1 MAGFA
6 MWRSRLGGENPD
18 HDQLIMMIMMV
29 VVVVVMM
36 VVMAAIARAT
46 QQYNNDRRCATEIYP
61 GVREVVD
68 NEVDESRRM
77 IDSRIGA
84 LHSEVTFTW

>member
-1 MAGFA
+1 M
-6 MWRSRLGGENPD
+6 
-18 HDQLIMMIMMV
+18 IMIMMTMM
-29 VVVVVMM
+29 VVVMM
-36 VVMAAIARAT
+36 VIIMVVMATTAMAV
-46 QQYNNDRRCATEIYP
+46 QQYNNDHRCATEIYP
-61 GVREVVD
+61 GVREVLD

>member
-1 MAGFA
+1 
-6 MWRSRLGGENPD
+6 
-18 HDQLIMMIMMV
+18 
-29 VVVVVMM
+29 
-36 VVMAAIARAT
+36 MAATAMT
-46 QQYNNDRRCATEIYP
+46 VQQYNNDRRCATEIYP
-61 GVREVVD
+61 GVREVLD

>member
-1 MAGFA
+1 
-6 MWRSRLGGENPD
+6 
-18 HDQLIMMIMMV
+18 MV
-29 VVVVVMM
+29 VMVVMIVIMM
-36 VVMAAIARAT
+36 VVMAATAMT
-46 QQYNNDRRCATEIYP
+46 VQQYNNDHRCATEIYP
-61 GVREVVD
+61 GVREVE

>member
-1 MAGFA
+1 M
-6 MWRSRLGGENPD
+6 
-18 HDQLIMMIMMV
+18 IVIMMV
-29 VVVVVMM
+29 I
-36 VVMAAIARAT
+36 MAATAMAV

-61 GVREVVD
+61 GVREVE
-68 NEVDESRRM
+68 NEVDESRRMM

>member
-1 MAGFA
+1 
-6 MWRSRLGGENPD
+6 
-18 HDQLIMMIMMV
+18 MMVIMMV
-29 VVVVVMM
+29 VMMVIMMVVIMLIIM
-36 VVMAAIARAT
+36 VVMAAT
-46 QQYNNDRRCATEIYP
+46 VMTVHQYNNDRRCATEIYP
-61 GVREVVD
+61 GVREVE

>member
-1 MAGFA
+1 
-6 MWRSRLGGENPD
+6 
-18 HDQLIMMIMMV
+18 MV
-29 VVVVVMM
+29 VVVVMIVIIM
-36 VVMAAIARAT
+36 VVLAATAMT
-46 QQYNNDRRCATEIYP
+46 VQQYNNDRRCATEIYP
-61 GVREVVD
+61 GVREVLD

>member
-1 MAGFA
+1 
-6 MWRSRLGGENPD
+6 
-18 HDQLIMMIMMV
+18 MMV
-29 VVVVVMM
+29 IIM
-36 VVMAAIARAT
+36 VVMAATAMAV

-61 GVREVVD
+61 GVREVLE

-84 LHSEVTFTW
+84 MHSEVTFTW

>member
-1 MAGFA
+1 
-6 MWRSRLGGENPD
+6 
-18 HDQLIMMIMMV
+18 MMVIMMV
-29 VVVVVMM
+29 IIVVMMMVIMMVIIM
-36 VVMAAIARAT
+36 VVMAATAMT
-46 QQYNNDRRCATEIYP
+46 VQQYNNDRRCATEIYP
-61 GVREVVD
+61 GVREVLD